1 MFRRMQARAPRSRDA
16 ILLMLNEK
24 SEMRRPKK
32 KAREGVPA
40 PGLSFNDV

>member
-24 SEMRRPKK
+24 SETRSDKK
-32 KAREGVPA
+32 EGAGGGARAWVE
-40 PGLSFNDV
+40 L